1 MRENISFNVGNL
13 ILINKVDKEY
23 NFFYN
28 IVGCLKGKTKHFL
41 ESTKAFINNRLDKCV
56 SINQITEIY
65 PEEWFQTLKFK
76 EKPKQRTLYRDLERV
91 GINHS
96 FIIEKYG
103 QLMKKNDLFSKEQF
117 PDFSSTYFEGE
128 KSELGALGHSRDGMP
143 GKKQIVFG
151 VQTGING
158 IPSALTIQ
166 KGNVQDKPHMKFML
180 KTSKKILEKGSLL
193 IFDCG
198 GYTEENRKKILSMD
212 FNYLCLIP
220 RNFKIYQKG
229 LKIYK
234 ESHKEVIYF
243 NGIKYKCVK
252 IKEGKKVFY
261 VFHSKEL
268 YKILRRK
275 RNKKF
280 KEELNKNESLAKKV
294 KSGKEISRYVSRE
307 GHIITKGVIQ
317 KQLGKIKNP
326 YITGLE
332 GFFILESSVNDEP
345 YKILFLYKKR
355 DIVEKLIRNMKEGT
369 ELRPINCF
377 TKEAIIGYL
386 VIVFLTNCLI
396 QLSYLLNKNTND
408 KNLKLLKKKL
418 GCLTVTFVYPEN
430 NFGYSILSNIS
441 KEIRLILGDS
451 LKEFREKPPNWI

>member
-1 MRENISFNVGNL
+1 M
-13 ILINKVDKEY
+13 
-23 NFFYN
+23 
-28 IVGCLKGKTKHFL
+28 
-41 ESTKAFINNRLDKCV
+41 
-56 SINQITEIY
+56 
-65 PEEWFQTLKFK
+65 
-76 EKPKQRTLYRDLERV
+76 
-91 GINHS
+91 
-96 FIIEKYG
+96 
-103 QLMKKNDLFSKEQF
+103 
-117 PDFSSTYFEGE
+117 
-128 KSELGALGHSRDGMP
+128 
-143 GKKQIVFG
+143 
-151 VQTGING
+151 
-158 IPSALTIQ
+158 
-166 KGNVQDKPHMKFML
+166 
-180 KTSKKILEKGSLL
+180 
-193 IFDCG
+193 
-198 GYTEENRKKILSMD
+198 
-212 FNYLCLIP
+212 
-220 RNFKIYQKG
+220 
-229 LKIYK
+229 
-234 ESHKEVIYF
+234 
-243 NGIKYKCVK
+243 
-252 IKEGKKVFY
+252 
-261 VFHSKEL
+261 
-268 YKILRRK
+268 RRK